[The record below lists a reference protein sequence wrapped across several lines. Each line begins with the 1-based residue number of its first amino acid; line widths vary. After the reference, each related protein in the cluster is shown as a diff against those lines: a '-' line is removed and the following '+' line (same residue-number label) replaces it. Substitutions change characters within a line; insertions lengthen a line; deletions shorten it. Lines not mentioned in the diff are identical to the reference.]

1 MRMMLPAAVAVLCV
15 AGACSSDTGG
25 GDQPKASATD
35 AAATDAGAT
44 DEGAMADLQ
53 ASAVWREPRC
63 RWLKSGTW
71 IAAYPQERAV
81 YQAAADLGLIEMR
94 EAGQINRT
102 GNPEPAWNIKV
113 TDAGKAEAAT
123 CSPATPP
130 NFGVPVSRRQFVSAK
145 RLEVNFAGD
154 TPFEVEFI
162 WVPTSVGDRVRH
174 ELTGNMAVEQGPA
187 QARASMRRA
196 RVTTPGANGWAVLRL
211 DDMPRAR

>member
-1 MRMMLPAAVAVLCV
+1 MMKLILPAAVAVLCI
-15 AGACSSDTGG
+15 AGACSSGPG
-25 GDQPKASATD
+25 GDDQPGASATD

-44 DEGAMADLQ
+44 DEAAMADLQ
-53 ASAVWREPRC
+53 ASPKWQQPRC

-81 YQAAADLGLIEMR
+81 YQAAADFRLIEMR
-94 EAGQINRT
+94 EAGTINRT

-154 TPFEVEFI
+154 TPFF
-162 WVPTSVGDRVRH
+162 TK
-174 ELTGNMAVEQGPA
+174 
-187 QARASMRRA
+187 
-196 RVTTPGANGWAVLRL
+196 
-211 DDMPRAR
+211 